1 MDRSAARTT
10 GASIVIIGLL
20 ALLGMLLVWQQVDA
34 TACEHDGLEFAGCT
48 DPSEAPEQA
57 TDPTLVG

>member
-10 GASIVIIGLL
+10 GASVVIIGLL
-20 ALLGMLLVWQQVDA
+20 ALLGMLLMWQQVDA

-48 DPSEAPEQA
+48 DPTDAPEQA
-57 TDPTLVG
+57 ADPLHVS